1 MAEKLCNLAYSE
13 LNELSGRL
21 FVLAD
26 YTLCDRQA
34 AADMRNAAR
43 PVSDLATIKFAIE
56 EIAADCDA
64 GTALKL
70 QDLIG
75 REAPL

>member
-1 MAEKLCNLAYSE
+1 MAEKLFNLAHSE
-13 LNELSGRL
+13 LNELAGRL

-26 YTLCDRQA
+26 YTLGDRQA

-43 PVSDLATIKFAIE
+43 AVSDLASLRVAITE
-56 EIAADCDA
+56 LAADCDA

-70 QDLIG
+70 QELVG
-75 REAPL
+75 REAP